1 MSTPRP
7 SRDRRAARRAAR
19 GMTLVEVIVAVALSV
34 GVLTAVA
41 FAYTSQRMSQRYS
54 TELAQ
59 VQGNGRIA
67 LDAIGRDIRQAGFV
81 GCNSALQ
88 RFADPRVLETVVVPE
103 IVGGVANGFDISA
116 LNAIRAWRGDSTT
129 NPEWTAARPTGAI
142 GDSHVIEIRYA
153 SLDGATRLSSG
164 LQNAGQRIPTMGTFE
179 PNRGDDDTTAGN
191 RLGLLS
197 DCQSSIVV
205 STATVSSNHV
215 DLLSTERVGTVPC
228 AHASR
233 VGSDCIYWPSATLYP
248 IRVVQYYVAN
258 FGTAAEPDNRL
269 MMRKRIMSH
278 DGATWNTPQEVMR
291 GANRLRVTG
300 IGFDATGTADP
311 TFRARTAVQESTGTD
326 FLTTVP
332 AADWARVVR
341 VDLRLQMQASKGRQS
356 GDAPVI
362 RNFESSYT
370 VRSRTAT
377 DPT

>member
-1 MSTPRP
+1 
-7 SRDRRAARRAAR
+7 
-19 GMTLVEVIVAVALSV
+19 MTLIEVTVAVGLSV
-34 GVLTAVA
+34 GVLAAVGV
-41 FAYTSQRMSQRYS
+41 AYTSQRMSQRYG

-88 RFADPRVLETVVVPE
+88 RFDDPRVLETAVVPE
-103 IVGGVANGFDISA
+103 IVNGLAGGFTISA
-116 LNAIRAWRGDSTT
+116 RNAIRALRGDNTT
-129 NPEWTAARPTGAI
+129 YPWWTAAKPEKVVGN
-142 GDSHVIEIRYA
+142 SHVIEIRYA
-153 SLDGATRLSSG
+153 SLEGATRMSGG

-179 PNRGDDDTTAGN
+179 PSRGDDDTTAGN

-197 DCQSSIVV
+197 DCQSALVV
-205 STATVSSNHV
+205 SVASVAAGQVNLV
-215 DLLSTERVGTVPC
+215 DTEKIGTVPC
-228 AHASR
+228 AHVSR

-248 IRVVQYYVAN
+248 IRVVQYYVAE
-258 FGTAAEPDNRL
+258 FGTEAAPDRRL
-269 MMRKRIMSH
+269 MVRKRIMSH
-278 DGATWNTPQEVMR
+278 DGATWNVPQEVMR
-291 GANRLRVTG
+291 GVNRLRVTG
-300 IGFDATGTADP
+300 IGFDTTGTADP
-311 TFRARTAVQESTGTD
+311 TFRVSSSLEESSDTD
-326 FLTTVP
+326 LLTTVP

-341 VDLRLQMQASKGRQS
+341 LDLRLQMQASKGKQA